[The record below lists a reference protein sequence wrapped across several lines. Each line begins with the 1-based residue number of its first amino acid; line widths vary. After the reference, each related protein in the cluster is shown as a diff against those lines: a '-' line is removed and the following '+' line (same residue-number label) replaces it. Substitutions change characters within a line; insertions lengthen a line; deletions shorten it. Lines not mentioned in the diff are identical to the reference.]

1 MAEDKEDLHHDEN
14 TLRKVYEGLL
24 KAGIFGQQ
32 AVDAVSEMQN
42 QGILFRE
49 RKPKR
54 RGRPPRKEIEERLKD
69 SKYGPAYVDPNE
81 EVAKDPGPAEIGQTQ
96 AEIDAAWKPE
106 GGADAKSPDA

>member
-1 MAEDKEDLHHDEN
+1 MADIKEELHYDEN

-49 RKPKR
+49 NKPKR
-54 RGRPPRKEIEERLKD
+54 RGRPRK
-69 SKYGPAYVDPNE
+69 
-81 EVAKDPGPAEIGQTQ
+81 PAEESIKELEADLNSGTKEDPWAPNP
-96 AEIDAAWKPE
+96 AELDGLNGNA
-106 GGADAKSPDA
+106 

>member
-1 MAEDKEDLHHDEN
+1 MAEIKEELHHDEN

-49 RKPKR
+49 NKPKR
-54 RGRPPRKEIEERLKD
+54 RGRPPKAEKTPQEAEEDAWTPKD
-69 SKYGPAYVDPNE
+69 VPSG
-81 EVAKDPGPAEIGQTQ
+81 T
-96 AEIDAAWKPE
+96 PE
-106 GGADAKSPDA
+106 ASA

>member
-1 MAEDKEDLHHDEN
+1 MVEEKEDLHHDEN

-32 AVDAVSEMQN
+32 AVDVVSEIQN

-54 RGRPPRKEIEERLKD
+54 RGRPPK
-69 SKYGPAYVDPNE
+69 PAVSE
-81 EVAKDPGPAEIGQTQ
+81 KVKDPKAEDR
-96 AEIDAAWKPE
+96 DAWSPT
-106 GGADAKSPDA
+106 GGTDAHSPDA